1 MGRIY
6 RQCSRV
12 RIWLGCEATECNLYH
27 QNRTGTQIGSD
38 FRDPFEL
45 IRRFASGGHIHDW
58 PDFVRSETEWTY
70 TFQHSTAFED
80 VWERHMRIMDSTWW
94 TRVWTVQETLL
105 PNAGL
110 VMYDTWSIP
119 LQSITACGQWPDT
132 HFRECC
138 EPALSSLRV
147 SLSGRLDAQFN
158 TFYQL
163 HFERK
168 SLADGGGGG
177 LQKYHWHFGHRQCQD
192 PRDKVY
198 GFLSLLDNR
207 SASLTLHYSDSIA
220 SVFYQGTCRMMDDL
234 YHGGL
239 HCLIGFHYGPASHK
253 WASWVRDFHKAC
265 TQRSLQTDSTE
276 TIVKGMFNAGG
287 GSASSYERCYTW
299 PFLPDEKPFQIA
311 LALTGR
317 CVGTLSTVCQ
327 KSCPNVGDFDES
339 EIAFTEWMQA
349 AGIDLETHETTEQST
364 GTKEVFWRTIHAGV
378 FLDAETGWRRVEQGD
393 MWLVELFVSWIQNGK
408 IRHPLRRVLA
418 TIPIVSARLKT
429 YFRTQSGGHGL
440 CYPSSKVGDQVW
452 IIHGSKVPFIL
463 RHVHVDT
470 EVADNVLHSHR
481 AFDIDMNGFQI
492 GFKEDWIP
500 DREPA
505 GHYQLIGDCYLDGFM
520 DGEGL
525 DDDKYPSQS
534 IMLV

>member
-177 LQKYHWHFGHRQCQD
+177 LQKY
-192 PRDKVY
+192 
-198 GFLSLLDNR
+198 
-207 SASLTLHYSDSIA
+207 
-220 SVFYQGTCRMMDDL
+220 
-234 YHGGL
+234 
-239 HCLIGFHYGPASHK
+239 
-253 WASWVRDFHKAC
+253 
-265 TQRSLQTDSTE
+265 
-276 TIVKGMFNAGG
+276 
-287 GSASSYERCYTW
+287 
-299 PFLPDEKPFQIA
+299 
-311 LALTGR
+311 
-317 CVGTLSTVCQ
+317 
-327 KSCPNVGDFDES
+327 
-339 EIAFTEWMQA
+339 
-349 AGIDLETHETTEQST
+349 
-364 GTKEVFWRTIHAGV
+364 
-378 FLDAETGWRRVEQGD
+378 
-393 MWLVELFVSWIQNGK
+393 
-408 IRHPLRRVLA
+408 
-418 TIPIVSARLKT
+418 
-429 YFRTQSGGHGL
+429 
-440 CYPSSKVGDQVW
+440 
-452 IIHGSKVPFIL
+452 
-463 RHVHVDT
+463 
-470 EVADNVLHSHR
+470 
-481 AFDIDMNGFQI
+481 
-492 GFKEDWIP
+492 
-500 DREPA
+500 
-505 GHYQLIGDCYLDGFM
+505 
-520 DGEGL
+520 
-525 DDDKYPSQS
+525 
-534 IMLV
+534 